1 MTAQNIIDSSKP
13 VLTGLKISEDDTTL
27 LSFLNLAKNQIAQDT
42 LLWIDGEE
50 ITMTDSYVYTLD
62 TIPIQIIDMYDES
75 MQIRP
80 RNKATNLGYFQVSP
94 NSIRMVSI
102 DEGAKLY
109 VNYYYTPDDY
119 ILADEV
125 VIPNSLINAMQYF
138 IAHKSFEIYKSEKE
152 MFSSTEY
159 YKKYKSSILEYIAT
173 TDNNIETVLENDMI
187 INKGLV

>member
-50 ITMTDSYVYTLD
+50 ITMTDSLTYTLD
-62 TIPIQIIDMYDES
+62 TIPIQILDIYDAS

-80 RNKATNLGYFQVSP
+80 RNQATDLGYFQTSP
-94 NSIRMVSI
+94 NSIRVVTA
-102 DEGAKLY
+102 DDGAKLY

-119 ILADEV
+119 AIDDEV

-159 YKKYKSSILEYIAT
+159 YKKYKSSIFEYVAT
-173 TDNNIETVLENDMI
+173 TDNNIGTVLSNDMI
-187 INKGLV
+187 TNKGLV